1 MTTTTSCPGITSL
14 HHSPVAV
21 VCVLVGHRAPAYL
34 GELSMPAPQ
43 QPYVEADD
51 GAQQAL
57 TETAALAKSTLSDAL
72 AYAKNAG
79 HTGSKYAEGA
89 EAMAS
94 IAANQDAIFGLN
106 ELQASAGPSQEEQ
119 AAALKLPARHGLN
132 ATPTPHRNPYRGTA

>member
-1 MTTTTSCPGITSL
+1 M
-14 HHSPVAV
+14 
-21 VCVLVGHRAPAYL
+21 
-34 GELSMPAPQ
+34 
-43 QPYVEADD
+43 EADD

-79 HTGSKYAEGA
+79 HTGSKYAEAA